1 MPRGYLILPEM
12 HGMQG
17 LLAKEKPRRISVGQW
32 LRHKD
37 SNPDKLIQSQ
47 SCYRYTMSQGALII
61 ITVFFNMSRD
71 LFDFLLKIIYTIFVI
86 SKTILIPR

>member
-1 MPRGYLILPEM
+1 
-12 HGMQG
+12 
-17 LLAKEKPRRISVGQW
+17 
-32 LRHKD
+32 
-37 SNPDKLIQSQ
+37 
-47 SCYRYTMSQGALII
+47 MSQGALII